1 MGTPYR
7 GTTTWS
13 FGGPLT
19 SGVKYLLIST
29 IGVFVL
35 QQLFPPLTIWFRL
48 EPSQV
53 LGSFYVWQLVTYLF
67 LHGGL
72 FHVLINML
80 ILFMFGCEM
89 ERLWG
94 TRFFLR
100 YYFICGVGAGLF
112 ALLTP
117 DPVVGASGAI
127 YGLLVAF
134 AMYFP
139 TRVIYMNIF
148 FIFFFPIQ
156 AKYFVIIMGLI
167 SFLSSLGG
175 GSGVSHLAHLGG
187 LAVGYLYLR
196 WGGVRSGARRSAGRS
211 SAGRSS
217 PGGFLQDSYRR
228 WRMKR
233 LRKKFEEYYQKRG
246 GGPRYTIH

>member
-1 MGTPYR
+1 M
-7 GTTTWS
+7 
-13 FGGPLT
+13 
-19 SGVKYLLIST
+19 KYLLLST

-35 QQLFPPLTIWFRL
+35 QQLYPPITTWFRL
-48 EPSQV
+48 DPSRV

-94 TRFFLR
+94 TPFFLR
-100 YYFICGVGAGLF
+100 YYFICGIGAGIF

-117 DPVVGASGAI
+117 YPVVGASGAI

-139 TRVIYMNIF
+139 TRVVYMNVF

-175 GSGVSHLAHLGG
+175 ASGVSHLAHLGG
-187 LAVGYLYLR
+187 LVVGYLYLR
-196 WGGVRSGARRSAGRS
+196 WGGVS
-211 SAGRSS
+211 SAACSGGVGRGS
-217 PGGFLQDSYRR
+217 PGGFVKDSYRR

-233 LRKKFEEYYQKRG
+233 LRKKYASLYPKLGLSQKGRQVG
-246 GGPRYTIH
+246 RLRR

>member
-1 MGTPYR
+1 MSSPYR
-7 GTTTWS
+7 TGTATWS

-19 SGVKYLLIST
+19 PGVKYLLIST
-29 IGVFVL
+29 IGVYVL
-35 QQLFPPLTIWFRL
+35 QQLYPPITTWFRL
-48 EPSQV
+48 DPSQV
-53 LGSFYVWQLVTYLF
+53 LGSFHVWRLVTYVF

-89 ERLWG
+89 ERMWG

-100 YYFICGVGAGLF
+100 YYFLCGVGAGLF

-117 DPVVGASGAI
+117 YPVVGASGAI

-139 TRVIYMNIF
+139 TRVIYMNVF

-167 SFLSSLGG
+167 SFLSSIGG
-175 GSGVSHLAHLGG
+175 ASGVSHLAHLGG
-187 LAVGYLYLR
+187 LVVGYLYLR
-196 WGGVRSGARRSAGRS
+196 LGGVRSARRAG
-211 SAGRSS
+211 AGSGG
-217 PGGFLQDSYRR
+217 PGGFVQDTYRR

-233 LRKKFEEYYQKRG
+233 LRKKFEQYSQKRSG
-246 GGPRYTIH
+246 GGDGPRYTVH

>member
-19 SGVKYLLIST
+19 PGVKYLLIST

-35 QQLFPPLTIWFRL
+35 QQLFAPVTTWFRL
-48 EPSQV
+48 DPAQV

-100 YYFICGVGAGLF
+100 YYFICGIGAGLF

-211 SAGRSS
+211 S

-233 LRKKFEEYYQKRG
+233 LRKKFEQYYQKRGG

>member
-1 MGTPYR
+1 MASPR
-7 GTTTWS
+7 GTATWS

-19 SGVKYLLIST
+19 PGVKYLLLST

-35 QQLFPPLTIWFRL
+35 QQLYPPITTWFRL
-48 EPSQV
+48 DPSQV

-94 TRFFLR
+94 TPFFLR
-100 YYFICGVGAGLF
+100 YYFICGIGAGLF

-117 DPVVGASGAI
+117 YPVVGASGAI

-139 TRVIYMNIF
+139 TRVVYMNVF

-167 SFLSSLGG
+167 SFLSSSMGA

-187 LAVGYLYLR
+187 LVVGYLYLR
-196 WGGVRSGARRSAGRS
+196 WGGVRSAASSGGVGR
-211 SAGRSS
+211 GS
-217 PGGFLQDSYRR
+217 PGSFVQDSYRR

-233 LRKKFEEYYQKRG
+233 LRKKFEDYYHMRSG
-246 GGPRYTIH
+246 GGPGPTIH

>member
-1 MGTPYR
+1 MAHPYR
-7 GTTTWS
+7 GQATWS

-19 SGVKYLLIST
+19 PGVKYLLIST

-35 QQLFPPLTIWFRL
+35 QLIYPPITTWFRL
-48 EPSQV
+48 DPSQV
-53 LGSFYVWQLVTYLF
+53 VGSFYLWQLVTYVF

-94 TRFFLR
+94 TPFFLR
-100 YYFICGVGAGLF
+100 YYFICGIGAGIFALF
-112 ALLTP
+112 AGY
-117 DPVVGASGAI
+117 PVVGASGAI

-139 TRVIYMNIF
+139 TRVIYMNVF

-175 GSGVSHLAHLGG
+175 GSGISHLAHLGG
-187 LAVGYLYLR
+187 LVVGYLYLR
-196 WGGVRSGARRSAGRS
+196 LGGVRRGGRVSTSSGKTGN
-211 SAGRSS
+211 
-217 PGGFLQDSYRR
+217 FVQDTYRR

-233 LRKKFEEYYQKRG
+233 LRKKFEEYYNKRSG
-246 GGPRYTIH
+246 GGNGPRYTVH

>member
-1 MGTPYR
+1 MSSPYR
-7 GTTTWS
+7 TGTATWS

-19 SGVKYLLIST
+19 PGVKYLLIST
-29 IGVFVL
+29 IGAYVL
-35 QQLFPPLTIWFRL
+35 QLLYPPFTAWFRL
-48 EPSQV
+48 DPSQV
-53 LGSFYVWQLVTYLF
+53 LGSFHVWRLVTYVF

-89 ERLWG
+89 ERMWG

-100 YYFICGVGAGLF
+100 YYFLCGVGAGLF

-117 DPVVGASGAI
+117 YPVVGASGAI

-134 AMYFP
+134 AMHFP
-139 TRVIYMNIF
+139 TRVIYMNVF

-167 SFLSSLGG
+167 SFLSSIGG
-175 GSGVSHLAHLGG
+175 ASGVSHLAHLGG
-187 LAVGYLYLR
+187 LVVGYLYLR
-196 WGGVRSGARRSAGRS
+196 LGGVRSARRAGAS
-211 SAGRSS
+211 SGS
-217 PGGFLQDSYRR
+217 PGGFVQDTYRR

-233 LRKKFEEYYQKRG
+233 LRKKFEQYYQKRSG
-246 GGPRYTIH
+246 GGNGPRYTIH

>member
-1 MGTPYR
+1 MGLHHRFHAT
-7 GTTTWS
+7 
-13 FGGPLT
+13 GPALALAGRL
-19 SGVKYLLIST
+19 SGLEELKNPGSAPLSRC
-29 IGVFVL
+29 GP
-35 QQLFPPLTIWFRL
+35 PPLRRRLFFRH
-48 EPSQV
+48 
-53 LGSFYVWQLVTYLF
+53 LF
-67 LHGGL
+67 
-72 FHVLINML
+72 
-80 ILFMFGCEM
+80 
-89 ERLWG
+89 
-94 TRFFLR
+94 
-100 YYFICGVGAGLF
+100 GAGLF

-196 WGGVRSGARRSAGRS
+196 WGGVRSGARSSAGRS